1 VTLELAVT
9 EWEIAPASD
18 QEVNV
23 FCVPVETCGEVAAM
37 VCVVPT
43 VHESVWGEV

>member
-23 FCVPVETCGEVAAM
+23 FCVPVDTCGEVVTM
-37 VCVVPT
+37 VCVEPT
-43 VHESVWGEV
+43 VQLKVCVLV